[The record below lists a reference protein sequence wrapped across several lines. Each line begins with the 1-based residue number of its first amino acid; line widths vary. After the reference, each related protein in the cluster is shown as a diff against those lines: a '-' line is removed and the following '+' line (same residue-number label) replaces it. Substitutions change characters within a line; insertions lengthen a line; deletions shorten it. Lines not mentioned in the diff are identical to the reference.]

1 MEIFNPSYI
10 KDLIPWEPSL
20 LLFLAVLI
28 LRFFFR
34 KLFSYLLQFLQDRF
48 QVENTT
54 DILKAIDKPIQ
65 LFLLVLS
72 IYVLA
77 TFSPLKI
84 VATHP
89 SLDKILRSAVIF
101 CVFWTAYN
109 ICDAGEGLFLQILKQ
124 TGLNWDQA
132 LTNILSTVSRI
143 LILFFAF
150 VMIAKEWGYDITA
163 FIASL
168 GIGSLAVA
176 FAAKDT
182 LADILGSL
190 SVLMQKPFVIG
201 DWVKTNN
208 TEGIVE
214 SIGFRNT
221 CIRTFERE
229 LVFIPNALLT
239 SGPIINYT
247 RREKRRI
254 EYTLGLTYNTTSA
267 QMQQT
272 VADIRKY
279 LHDDAGISDEDYFVH
294 FFSFGDSAL
303 NIRIVCYTAETDA
316 AIYFAT
322 REKFNFALMQILEKN
337 GVSCAFPSTSLYFE
351 NTLKTQTKEMPAA
364 SSVK

>member
-1 MEIFNPSYI
+1 MDIFDPAYI
-10 KDLIPWEPSL
+10 KELIPWESS
-20 LLFLAVLI
+20 LFLFLTVLI

-34 KLFSYLLQFLQDRF
+34 KLFTYLLNLLKGRF
-48 QVENTT
+48 QLENTT
-54 DILKAIDKPIQ
+54 DILRAIDKPIQ
-65 LFLLVLS
+65 FFLLILS

-77 TFSPLKI
+77 AFSPLKI
-84 VATHP
+84 IATHP
-89 SLDKILRSAVIF
+89 SLDKILRSAVLF
-101 CVFWTAYN
+101 SVFWTAYN
-109 ICDAGEGLFLQILKQ
+109 ICDAGEGLFLQILNQ
-124 TGLNWDQA
+124 TGLNWDRA
-132 LTNILSTVSRI
+132 LTKILSTVLRL
-143 LILFFAF
+143 LIMFFAF

-163 FIASL
+163 FVASL

-190 SVLMQKPFVIG
+190 SVLVQKPFVIG
-201 DWVKTNN
+201 DWVKINN

-214 SIGFRNT
+214 SIGFRST

-229 LVFIPNALLT
+229 LVYIPNALLT
-239 SGPIINYT
+239 GGPIINYT
-247 RREKRRI
+247 RRERRRI

-267 QMQQT
+267 QMKQT
-272 VADIRKY
+272 IEDIRKY

-316 AIYFAT
+316 TIYFNT

-351 NTLKTQTKEMPAA
+351 NTLETHKKEIPTPPQP
-364 SSVK
+364 